1 MSGRAGCTIY
11 VGNLPI
17 DVRQHE
23 IEDLFL
29 KYGHIV
35 RVELKAPPRKR
46 GYCFIEFESS
56 LDAEDAIKGRNRYEF
71 AGCHLKVEPA
81 REGGRFSSFVDQSSR
96 YGASYRSEYRVVV
109 SGLPSSA
116 SWRDLKDYMR
126 KAGDVC
132 FAEVFQNVHG
142 AMGIVHYTSYDDM
155 KYAVCKL
162 DRTEFRN
169 PFAKS
174 YIRVKISE
182 GSMSRRANRSTTPR
196 RSRSRSRR
204 RRSVSRRVHHGTSR
218 PQHASCFPN
227 NKR

>member
-1 MSGRAGCTIY
+1 MSGWAGRRIY

-23 IEDLFL
+23 IKDLFY
-29 KYGHIV
+29 KYGPILK
-35 RVELKAPPRKR
+35 VELKIPPQRR

-56 LDAEDAIKGRNRYEF
+56 LDAEDAIKGCDGYNF
-71 AGCHLKVEPA
+71 DGCHLKVEPA
-81 REGGRFSSFVDQSSR
+81 REGRSFLSSVGRSSR
-96 YGASYRSEYRVVV
+96 YGGGANKYGFSYRSEYRVVV

-132 FAEVFQNVHG
+132 FAQVFQNGDGIG
-142 AMGIVHYTSYDDM
+142 AMGIVHYTNYDDM
-155 KYAVCKL
+155 KCAVRKL
-162 DRTEFRN
+162 DGTEFRN

-182 GSMSRRANRSTTPR
+182 GNTSRSANR
-196 RSRSRSRR
+196 
-204 RRSVSRRVHHGTSR
+204 
-218 PQHASCFPN
+218 
-227 NKR
+227 KREREIHPSHCECAIHIYS